1 MRHKLINSTSIETL
15 LNEIEITLAQ
25 SFTPT
30 LAFIYI
36 SVNYDI
42 KSLLKKL
49 SKYDFL
55 VVGVTTVG
63 EIYANST
70 LGVNCKDKTITCMLT
85 NLEKSAFKLKVQ
97 KKEEQLEYEIGKK
110 IAKWTCKN
118 FDNSALLT
126 FTAGLDF
133 NNESYINGLQKKI
146 SYFFGAVAGD
156 DRLLSGSFVF
166 SNKKLIANGVLALAI
181 DRDKIEMVMSRGF
194 GWSGI
199 GTQRIITQSDENRV
213 YRIDDKRA
221 LEFYQD
227 YLNISSKDMPDMGG
241 DYPMEVLLPNGQ
253 VVYRAA
259 IHIYDDGSLLFAGHV
274 PEGAK
279 VRISAPMGELII
291 DEVKKSLEKSMLEI
305 KEYSADLVLVFPCAS
320 HKSILGSLGK
330 NEIQM
335 VYEQTGHK
343 PLIGFYA
350 YGEIASS
357 NQDNAFHN
365 QTFVTMQLREK
376 L

>member
-1 MRHKLINSTSIETL
+1 MKHKLINSTSIGTL
-15 LNEIEITLAQ
+15 LNEIDITLAK

-36 SVNYDI
+36 SVTYDI
-42 KSLLKKL
+42 KSLVKKL
-49 SKYDFL
+49 GKYDFL
-55 VVGVTTVG
+55 VLGATTVG
-63 EIYANST
+63 EIYANSK

-85 NLEKSAFKLKVQ
+85 NLDKHSFKIKVK
-97 KKEEQLEYEIGKK
+97 KKEKQSEYEMGKK
-110 IAKWTCKN
+110 IAKWTHKS
-118 FDNSALLT
+118 FANSALLT

-156 DRLLSGSFVF
+156 DRLLSGSYVF

-213 YRIDDKRA
+213 YRIDDKSA
-221 LEFYQD
+221 LAFYQD

-291 DEVKKSLEKSMLEI
+291 DEVKKSLDKSMLNI
-305 KEYSADLVLVFPCAS
+305 HDYSADLVLVFPCAS
-320 HKSILGSLGK
+320 HKSILGSLGE
-330 NEIQM
+330 NEIKI
-335 VYEQTGHK
+335 VYEHTGHK

-350 YGEIASS
+350 YGEIVSS

-365 QTFVTMQLREK
+365 QTFVTIQLREK
-376 L
+376 Q